1 MATQTHKA
9 PTKAQAIRT
18 AKSRLGELA
27 DGIST
32 IVAGI
37 GRERVRLGV
46 LVSEGADL
54 HESFELGDWR
64 DWAKSLIPGEAN
76 PTLYALR
83 NTGAVARVLG
93 DAVGDASPRSLTPL
107 YRFIAAA
114 KDDEGRTAAADVI
127 RSLWAQAQ
135 DKARDGRPPT
145 EDVVTSLVDKATPK
159 GTRGSAKGKA
169 TSKGAKGKATAKA
182 TADPSV
188 LYEVGSS
195 DREACGQAIGRILGR
210 FTDRESYLAA
220 CAVMLATVKVRET
233 FASTTVEAIVKQAK
247 ATAPKAA

>member
-9 PTKAQAIRT
+9 PTKAQAIRS

-27 DGIST
+27 TGIAT

-54 HESFELGDWR
+54 HEQHDLGDWR
-64 DWAKSLIPGEAN
+64 EWAKSLIPGEAN

-107 YRFIAAA
+107 YRFLAAA
-114 KDDEGRTAAADVI
+114 KDAEGTEAATEVI

-135 DKARDGRPPT
+135 DKAKDGRPPT
-145 EDVVTSLVDKATPK
+145 EDVVVSLVDKATPK

-169 TSKGAKGKATAKA
+169 TPKGAKGKASAKA
-182 TADPSV
+182 PADAPV
-188 LYEVGSS
+188 PDEVGSS
-195 DREACGQAIGRILGR
+195 DREACAASVGRILSR

-247 ATAPKAA
+247 ANAPKAS